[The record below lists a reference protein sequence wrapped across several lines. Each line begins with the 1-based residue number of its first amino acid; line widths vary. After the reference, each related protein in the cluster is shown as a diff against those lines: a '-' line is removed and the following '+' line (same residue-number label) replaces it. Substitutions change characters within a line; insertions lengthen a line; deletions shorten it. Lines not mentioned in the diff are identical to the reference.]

1 MTTDVGC
8 YLIPHTSTSSLRAEV
23 GSLAAPP
30 GERSAAVAAASAVS
44 SSAQAVRSAA
54 TRPASSCR
62 ILGSEIEAPNPFV
75 NLVRRG

>member
-1 MTTDVGC
+1 
-8 YLIPHTSTSSLRAEV
+8 
-23 GSLAAPP
+23 
-30 GERSAAVAAASAVS
+30 VS